1 MEKILLIGA
10 ATHWLV
16 SGFKKITYKSSE
28 RNKSN
33 TATPRYLQIV
43 MSFKDYILTPITFT
57 LLIYFSVKPLTLPY
71 LIVQPHS
78 WRWYTIVTLII
89 ISILLK
95 IWAYQALGNSW
106 SDKLR
111 VDTEIK
117 LVTTGPYKYLRH
129 PIYTSYIIFLIP
141 VILSGNIFLPF
152 LFFMFIFCNFAREK
166 EEEKQLKKR
175 FPEYTEMEAKIS
187 SVGILILMIIIT
199 TTINIVNNISKLF
212 QQLL

>member
-1 MEKILLIGA
+1 MEKILLIGV

-28 RNKSN
+28 KNKSN

-43 MSFKDYILTPITFT
+43 MSFKDYILTPIIFT
-57 LLIYFSVKPLTLPY
+57 LLIYFSARPLTLPY
-71 LIVQPHS
+71 LTVQPHS

-129 PIYTSYIIFLIP
+129 PIYTSYVIFFIL
-141 VILSGNIFLPF
+141 VVLSGNIFLP
-152 LFFMFIFCNFAREK
+152 LFFFVFVFCNFIR
-166 EEEKQLKKR
+166 EEEEERQLKKC
-175 FPEYTEMEAKIS
+175 FPEYTEMEVKIS
-187 SVGILILMIIIT
+187 SVGILGLMIIIT
-199 TTINIVNNISKLF
+199 TMISIVNNILIIF
-212 QQLL
+212 